1 MYPFTDMID
10 HIHGY
15 LRQQGAAVGEYEVI
29 QALDSVDMF
38 EHAKTFSPSLQLFH
52 KHFVTMHCLYR
63 LQQTLYPQRLDI
75 GPLAIRLYP
84 SVTDMA
90 AGSAITDDV
99 GELRS
104 YYLDLSH
111 LDEATEH
118 SVAHLLKQF
127 WQRFDAHT
135 RSDDAFAALGLSHT
149 ASWEEVKQA
158 YRQQV
163 QQAHPDKG
171 GSREQFA
178 RAHDA
183 YQSLKHRFG

>member
-1 MYPFTDMID
+1 MYPFAKIID

-15 LRQQGAAVGEYEVI
+15 LQQQTAAVGEYEII
-29 QALDSVDMF
+29 QAIDSEGF
-38 EHAKTFSPSLQLFH
+38 FAHAKTFSPSLQLFH

-63 LQQTLYPQRLDI
+63 LQQALYPQGLDI
-75 GPLAIRLYP
+75 GPLAIRLHP
-84 SVTDMA
+84 SGIDIA
-90 AGSAITDDV
+90 ASSAIADDL

-104 YYLDLSH
+104 YYLDLNH

-127 WQRFDAHT
+127 WQRFDGHT

-149 ASWEEVKQA
+149 ASWNEVKQA

-171 GSREQFA
+171 GSREDFA
-178 RAHDA
+178 RAHEA
-183 YQSLKHRFG
+183 YQTLKRRFG